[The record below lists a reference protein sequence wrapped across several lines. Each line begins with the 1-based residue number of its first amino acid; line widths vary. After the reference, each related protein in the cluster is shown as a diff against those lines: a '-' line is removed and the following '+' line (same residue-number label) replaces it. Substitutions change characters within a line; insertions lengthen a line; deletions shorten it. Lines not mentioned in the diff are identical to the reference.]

1 MDIID
6 DGGKLP
12 DAKSVDKQSSTE
24 RKTDKAP
31 ENGMLSQA
39 NVGSD
44 TTVPAE
50 EISTG
55 GAFGM
60 EYAKAAKDIV
70 ITADDKIAFIDS
82 VVNNTRFEREYKMF
96 GGKVSVT
103 IRSITAEEANA
114 LAAWAFRKS
123 VSDPTWPLSGRGR
136 RNILNAQVSKF
147 NGVAIAPMKQPLF
160 GTPSADGKTVSDPA
174 WVESSAFWDDKS
186 TAVIDAVMRCIADF
200 DKKYATLCE
209 KAEDENFWAP
219 DTP

>member
-70 ITADDKIAFIDS
+70 ITADDKIAS
-82 VVNNTRFEREYKMF
+82 W
-96 GGKVSVT
+96 
-103 IRSITAEEANA
+103 TAASSPIWPWDW
-114 LAAWAFRKS
+114 L
-123 VSDPTWPLSGRGR
+123 TWPLSGRGR